1 MRFGSS
7 CLMLGALVRGLSTFP
22 AYEAQI
28 SPNTKFWL
36 TFTGHVILALGHPFL
51 MTLSTKV
58 GDDSLY
64 ALSSLSIIGLQVS
77 QTWFGESERIV
88 STAAMAGSGAVG
100 GMIGSILAPV
110 IVNDNPANIPIL
122 QTVLPCIR
130 NVDTNVETI
139 DSFHHLMMTDG
150 FFNTLHFCPTAAQF
164 CGLCPGLGLGHRV

>member
-58 GDDSLY
+58 GDDSLP
-64 ALSSLSIIGLQVS
+64 SLFTFHYWSP
-77 QTWFGESERIV
+77 GEPDLV
-88 STAAMAGSGAVG
+88 WGV
-100 GMIGSILAPV
+100 
-110 IVNDNPANIPIL
+110 
-122 QTVLPCIR
+122 
-130 NVDTNVETI
+130 
-139 DSFHHLMMTDG
+139 
-150 FFNTLHFCPTAAQF
+150 
-164 CGLCPGLGLGHRV
+164 

>member
-58 GDDSLY
+58 GDDSLP
-64 ALSSLSIIGLQVS
+64 SLFTFHYLLVS
-77 QTWFGESERIV
+77 R
-88 STAAMAGSGAVG
+88 
-100 GMIGSILAPV
+100 
-110 IVNDNPANIPIL
+110 
-122 QTVLPCIR
+122 
-130 NVDTNVETI
+130 
-139 DSFHHLMMTDG
+139 
-150 FFNTLHFCPTAAQF
+150 
-164 CGLCPGLGLGHRV
+164 